1 MESVRDLC
9 RGQPL
14 VEINMGPRAFR
25 WRELGQNPSLVIQP
39 HQLPDKV
46 SEWAG
51 YDAELLT
58 FPVKIDIAFGVAI
71 SGTLPPRG
79 VALAGLAPLARQQ
92 TLDPRGPCATHQPTR
107 DRSRMTKI

>member
-25 WRELGQNPSLVIQP
+25 WRELVQNPSLVIQP

-58 FPVKIDIAFGVAI
+58 FPELIMKIDIAFGVAI
-71 SGTLPPRG
+71 SKILPPRG
-79 VALAGLAPLARQQ
+79 VALAGARPSCMSRHS
-92 TLDPRGPCATHQPTR
+92 TPRGPCYAPAI
-107 DRSRMTKI
+107 S